1 MIFSEFQ
8 GFAANSFQYLTGDN
22 DFYAHQWK
30 NIALHIS
37 KFLKIWQNL
46 PYLWPLLETLFKT
59 QFQILILF
67 SQIYDLPLSKE
78 SNTKVVT

>member
-1 MIFSEFQ
+1 MTFSEFQ

-22 DFYAHQWK
+22 HFYAHQWK
-30 NIALHIS
+30 NIALNIS
-37 KFLKIWQNL
+37 KFMKIRQNL
-46 PYLWPLLETLFKT
+46 PYLWRPLETLFKT